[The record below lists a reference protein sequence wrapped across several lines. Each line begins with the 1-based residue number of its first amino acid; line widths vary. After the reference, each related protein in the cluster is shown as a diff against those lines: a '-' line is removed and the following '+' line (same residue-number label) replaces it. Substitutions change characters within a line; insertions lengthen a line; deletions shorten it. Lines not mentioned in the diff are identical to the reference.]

1 MLMLHG
7 IPTQTA
13 LCVHPVAPHV
23 RTYVC
28 AYAAVRRVAL
38 HCMGA
43 TAYAVGA
50 AEPAGLTVGGRVL
63 GHTVGTDVGGLCD
76 SHAGA
81 VFVRSFVRS
90 QRSAVGLVGR
100 STCCDVDNGCALTN
114 HEHAAAVTAD
124 SRAATADAIRYGF
137 RQRGFS
143 RAYTEGA
150 RVGGGFGRVRA
161 SFQNSTCA
169 RAHRHGQA

>member
-1 MLMLHG
+1 
-7 IPTQTA
+7 
-13 LCVHPVAPHV
+13 
-23 RTYVC
+23 
-28 AYAAVRRVAL
+28 
-38 HCMGA
+38 
-43 TAYAVGA
+43 
-50 AEPAGLTVGGRVL
+50 VL

-137 RQRGFS
+137 RQRGVS
-143 RAYTEGA
+143 KAYTEGA

-169 RAHRHGQA
+169 RAHIHGQA

>member
-13 LCVHPVAPHV
+13 PCVHPVAPHV

-90 QRSAVGLVGR
+90 QRSAVGL
-100 STCCDVDNGCALTN
+100 S
-114 HEHAAAVTAD
+114 AAARVVMST
-124 SRAATADAIRYGF
+124 T
-137 RQRGFS
+137 
-143 RAYTEGA
+143 GA
-150 RVGGGFGRVRA
+150 
-161 SFQNSTCA
+161 
-169 RAHRHGQA
+169 H